1 MSDFENIRQLWE
13 RHSVPGK
20 PESSLILKAI
30 KRKKRQAEK
39 KQLLPGICLLLIG
52 CWLLRT
58 GFFSSLH
65 YQYQISSVGLVFMAL
80 VPVLQGAVHLYL
92 FLGLIRLKIS
102 DVPGSYIRRWKRYY
116 RFRNMIIRINPP
128 VYFVL
133 LNIGIVLN
141 IIEMLRY
148 YSFESRI
155 IIITTYVG
163 LILFAYLF
171 FGRKRIQKERTELN
185 EIISNLKKI
194 QKQIDDS
201 HF

>member
-1 MSDFENIRQLWE
+1 MSDFENIKELWE
-13 RHSVPGK
+13 RHAVPAR
-20 PESSLILKAI
+20 PESSLVLKAI
-30 KRKKRQAEK
+30 KRKKRQAEM
-39 KQLLPGICLLLIG
+39 KQLIPGICLFLIG
-52 CWLLRT
+52 CRLLWM

-65 YQYQISSVGLVFMAL
+65 YQYQVSSVGLVAMAL
-80 VPVLQGAVHLYL
+80 VPALQGVVHLYL
-92 FLGLIRLKIS
+92 FLRLIRLKIG
-102 DVPGSYIRRWKRYY
+102 DVPGSYIRKWERYY
-116 RFRNMIIRINPP
+116 HFRNIIIRINPP

-155 IIITTYVG
+155 IIITTYLG

-171 FGRKRIQKERTELN
+171 FGRKRIQKERTELK

-194 QKQIDDS
+194 QKQIEDTR
-201 HF
+201 F

>member
-1 MSDFENIRQLWE
+1 MSDFENIRELWV
-13 RHSVPGK
+13 RHSVQGK

-39 KQLLPGICLLLIG
+39 TQLMPGICLLLIG

-65 YQYQISSVGLVFMAL
+65 YQYQISNVGLVFMAL
-80 VPVLQGAVHLYL
+80 VPVLQGVVHLYL
-92 FLGLIRLKIS
+92 FLRLIGLKIS
-102 DVPGSYIRRWKRYY
+102 DVPGSYIRRWERYY
-116 RFRNMIIRINPP
+116 HFRNIIIRINPP

-133 LNIGIVLN
+133 LNLGIVLN

-155 IIITTYVG
+155 IIITTYLG

-194 QKQIDDS
+194 QKQIEDTN
-201 HF
+201 F

>member
-1 MSDFENIRQLWE
+1 MSDFENIKELWLH
-13 RHSVPGK
+13 HSLLGK
-20 PESSLILKAI
+20 PESSLVLKAI

-39 KQLLPGICLLLIG
+39 KQLIPGICLFLLG
-52 CWLLRT
+52 CWLLRM

-65 YQYQISSVGLVFMAL
+65 YQYQVSSVGLVAMAL
-80 VPVLQGAVHLYL
+80 VPVLQGLVHLYL
-92 FLGLIRLKIS
+92 FLRLSRLKTS
-102 DVPGSYIRRWKRYY
+102 DVPGNYIRRWERYY
-116 RFRNMIIRINPP
+116 HFRNIIIRINPP

-155 IIITTYVG
+155 IIITTYLG

-171 FGRKRIQKERTELN
+171 FGSKRIHKERTELN

-194 QKQIDDS
+194 QKQIEDT

>member
-1 MSDFENIRQLWE
+1 M
-13 RHSVPGK
+13 
-20 PESSLILKAI
+20 
-30 KRKKRQAEK
+30 
-39 KQLLPGICLLLIG
+39 KQLMPGLGLFLIG

-80 VPVLQGAVHLYL
+80 VPGLQGAVHLYL
-92 FLGLIRLKIS
+92 FMRLTRLKIG
-102 DVPGSYIRRWKRYY
+102 DAPGSYIRRWERYY
-116 RFRNMIIRINPP
+116 HFRNIIMRINPP

-155 IIITTYVG
+155 IIISTYLG

-171 FGRKRIQKERTELN
+171 FGRKRIQKERAELN

-194 QKQIDDS
+194 EKQIEDTHS
-201 HF
+201 

>member
-1 MSDFENIRQLWE
+1 MSDFENIKELWV
-13 RHSVPGK
+13 RHSLPGK
-20 PESSLILKAI
+20 PESSLVLKAI

-39 KQLLPGICLLLIG
+39 KQLIPGICLFLLG

-80 VPVLQGAVHLYL
+80 VPVLQGVVHLYL
-92 FLGLIRLKIS
+92 FLRLSRLKIS
-102 DVPGSYIRRWKRYY
+102 DVPGSYIRRCERYY
-116 RFRNMIIRINPP
+116 HFRNIIIRINPP

-148 YSFESRI
+148 YSLESRI
-155 IIITTYVG
+155 IIITTYLL

-171 FGRKRIQKERTELN
+171 FERKRIQKERTELN

-194 QKQIDDS
+194 QKQIEDT

>member
-1 MSDFENIRQLWE
+1 MSDFENIKELWE
-13 RHSVPGK
+13 RHSVPAK
-20 PESSLILKAI
+20 PDSGLVLKAI

-39 KQLLPGICLLLIG
+39 KQLIPGISLFLLG
-52 CWLLRT
+52 CWLLRI

-65 YQYQISSVGLVFMAL
+65 YQYQVSSVGLVAMAL
-80 VPVLQGAVHLYL
+80 VPALQGAVHLYL
-92 FLGLIRLKIS
+92 FLRLSRLKIS
-102 DVPGSYIRRWKRYY
+102 DVPENYIRRWERYY
-116 RFRNMIIRINPP
+116 YFRNIIIRINPP

-155 IIITTYVG
+155 IIISTYLL

-171 FGRKRIQKERTELN
+171 FGRKRIQKEKTELK

-194 QKQIDDS
+194 QKQIEDT

>member
-1 MSDFENIRQLWE
+1 MSDFENIKELWE

-20 PESSLILKAI
+20 PESSHILKAI

-39 KQLLPGICLLLIG
+39 KHLMIGICLLLIG
-52 CWLLRT
+52 CWLFRI

-80 VPVLQGAVHLYL
+80 VPALQGVVHLYV
-92 FLGLIRLKIS
+92 FLRLIGLKIS
-102 DVPGSYIRRWKRYY
+102 DVPGSYIRSWERYY
-116 RFRNMIIRINPP
+116 HFRNIIIRINPP

-155 IIITTYVG
+155 IIITTYLA

-185 EIISNLKKI
+185 EIITNLKKI
-194 QKQIDDS
+194 EKQIEDT

>member
-1 MSDFENIRQLWE
+1 MSDFEHIRELWE

-30 KRKKRQAEK
+30 KRKKRQAEM
-39 KQLLPGICLLLIG
+39 KQLIPGIGLFLIG
-52 CWLLRT
+52 CWLVRT

-80 VPVLQGAVHLYL
+80 VPALQGAVHLYL
-92 FLGLIRLKIS
+92 FLRLSRLKIS
-102 DVPGSYIRRWKRYY
+102 DVPGSYIRRWERYY
-116 RFRNMIIRINPP
+116 HFRNFIIRINPP

-155 IIITTYVG
+155 IIITTYVL
-163 LILFAYLF
+163 LILFAYLY

-194 QKQIDDS
+194 EEQIEDTNS
-201 HF
+201 

>member
-1 MSDFENIRQLWE
+1 MSDFENIRELWE
-13 RHSVPGK
+13 RHSVRGK
-20 PESSLILKAI
+20 PESSFILKAI

-39 KQLLPGICLLLIG
+39 KQLIPGICLFLIG

-80 VPVLQGAVHLYL
+80 VPALQGGVHLYL
-92 FLGLIRLKIS
+92 FLRLSRLKIS
-102 DVPGSYIRRWKRYY
+102 DVPGSYIRRWERYY
-116 RFRNMIIRINPP
+116 HFRNIIIRINPP

-148 YSFESRI
+148 YSLESRI
-155 IIITTYVG
+155 IIITTYLG

-171 FGRKRIQKERTELN
+171 FGRKRIQKERTER
-185 EIISNLKKI
+185 
-194 QKQIDDS
+194 Q
-201 HF
+201 